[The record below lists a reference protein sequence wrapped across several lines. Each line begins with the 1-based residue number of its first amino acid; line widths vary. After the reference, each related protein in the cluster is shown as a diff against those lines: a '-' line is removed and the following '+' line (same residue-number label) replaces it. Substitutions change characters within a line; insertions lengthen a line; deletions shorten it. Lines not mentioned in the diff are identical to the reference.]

1 MQMEVEHQKMDRKR
15 LAVKIIV
22 PILIGLVVAGI
33 WFIKNW
39 QDAAGELQIE
49 NPDFALNVT
58 EPLDL
63 EYLKSHGLPIMID
76 FGADSCP
83 PCRRL
88 APTIKKLHKEL
99 QEKAIIKYADVWES
113 PELAEGYP
121 IRVVPTLMFFDKDGN
136 PYEPSD
142 LEASRM
148 LLYTMKDTGEHVFTV
163 HEGIMTEEEILS
175 ILIEMGM
182 EE

>member
-88 APTIKKLHKEL
+88 APTIKKLAH
-99 QEKAIIKYADVWES
+99 ES
-113 PELAEGYP
+113 
-121 IRVVPTLMFFDKDGN
+121 RK
-136 PYEPSD
+136 SD
-142 LEASRM
+142 
-148 LLYTMKDTGEHVFTV
+148 Y
-163 HEGIMTEEEILS
+163 
-175 ILIEMGM
+175 
-182 EE
+182 